1 MSKVKINEIESL
13 SSNTDLTITPNGTGT
28 FEVSNSDTD
37 GALQLN
43 SIGNDSKVKI
53 KAPSSSVSQNYTLAL
68 PDNQVAQ
75 NKYLS
80 VKSITGSGS
89 TAVGQLEYATV
100 TEPNVNLD
108 ASQVTTGTLDI
119 ARLASPL
126 PASLGLGL
134 KLIQTQEVTQ
144 ADINATSGLQAIE
157 FTGLE
162 DNSSYMIRSNNLNHI
177 SGSYPYNENL
187 QVRFLDSGGTQIG
200 SSSNS
205 YHYYRFGNNNAAAD
219 YGSGY
224 SLIELTGGGASVSA
238 HDKKWFEMDITTKQ
252 AGESMMA
259 TIMDGYTTNTRW
271 GEHWSTLNSAAR
283 IHGIRFYGQ
292 YGSRFGLGTKISL
305 YKYVES

>member
-43 SIGNDSKVKI
+43 SLGNDSKVKI
-53 KAPSSSVSQNYTLAL
+53 KAPSSSVAQNYTLAL

-108 ASQVTTGTLDI
+108 ASQVTTGTLDM

-134 KLIQTQEVTQ
+134 TLVQTQEVTQ
-144 ADINATSGLQAIE
+144 ADINASGGLQTIE

-162 DNSSYMIRSNNLNHI
+162 DNSSYMLRSNKLNFI
-177 SGSYPYNENL
+177 SGGSAYNDNL
-187 QVRFLDSGGTQIG
+187 QVRFLDSSGTQIG
-200 SSSNS
+200 SASNS
-205 YHYYRFGNNNAAAD
+205 YHYHRFGNNNAASD

-224 SLIELTGGGASVSA
+224 NLIELTGGGSSVST
-238 HDKKWFEMDITTKQ
+238 HDKKWFEMDLTTKQ
-252 AGESMMA
+252 AGESIMA
-259 TIMDGYTTNTRW
+259 TIMDGYTSGTRW
-271 GEHWSTLNSAAR
+271 GEHWATLNSAAR
-283 IHGIRFYGQ
+283 IHGITFYGQ
-292 YGSRFGLGTKISL
+292 YGARFGLGTKISL